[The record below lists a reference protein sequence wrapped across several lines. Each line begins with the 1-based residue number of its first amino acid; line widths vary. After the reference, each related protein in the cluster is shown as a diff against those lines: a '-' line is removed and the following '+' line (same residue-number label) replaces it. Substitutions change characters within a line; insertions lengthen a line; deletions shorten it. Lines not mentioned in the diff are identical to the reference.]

1 MFVLSMRWPNKR
13 RRGGSFLVEAILAI
27 VILSISLTLIIQ
39 SLMTSLKA
47 AALSADYTR
56 ALLFIDDKMFDL
68 IKDRYITAPKSD
80 ENSFSE
86 EGQKYRYQLTTERGA
101 TEINLVKL
109 VVSWVYGRRENDV
122 SITTFLFNP
131 PSD

>member
-1 MFVLSMRWPNKR
+1 MFVLSMRWTNKR
-13 RRGGSFLVEAILAI
+13 HRKGSFLIEAILAI

-86 EGQKYRYQLTTERGA
+86 EGQKYRYQLVTERGA